1 MLASLALPAT
11 IRISH
16 WSTIPRSTI
25 HGVCSV
31 TSISHAPKA
40 PLIFET
46 QIIET
51 QITQTQV
58 TQTQVTQT
66 QITQARPAP

>member
-31 TSISHAPKA
+31 MSISHALKP
-40 PLIFET
+40 PLIFGT
-46 QIIET
+46 QITET